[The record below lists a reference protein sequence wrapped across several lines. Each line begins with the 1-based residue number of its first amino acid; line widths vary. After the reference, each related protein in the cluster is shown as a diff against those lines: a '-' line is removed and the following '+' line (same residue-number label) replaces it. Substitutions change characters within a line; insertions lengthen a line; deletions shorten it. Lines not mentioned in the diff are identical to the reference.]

1 LTAVTA
7 TALAHRLIVVTRSWN
22 DFQKDGVEVL
32 DSFSGVGAAELQRW
46 LHHPGRQ
53 HARLHER

>member
-7 TALAHRLIVVTRSWN
+7 TAFAHRLIVVTRSWN

-53 HARLHER
+53 H